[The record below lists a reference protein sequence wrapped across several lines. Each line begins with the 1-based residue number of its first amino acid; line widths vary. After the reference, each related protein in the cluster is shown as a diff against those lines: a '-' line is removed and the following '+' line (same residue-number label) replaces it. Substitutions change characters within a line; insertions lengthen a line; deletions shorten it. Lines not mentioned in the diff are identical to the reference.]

1 MNLYP
6 ILLKVQA
13 GRESEATLVLLILF
27 GIVAG
32 LIVMTKNSF
41 KSADRHPVRAGC
53 SIYFG
58 IPAIIILI
66 LLLASLF
73 IAAFSK

>member
-13 GRESEATLVLLILF
+13 GRESEAALVLVILF
-27 GIVAG
+27 GIIAG
-32 LIVMTKNSF
+32 LIVMTKNSI
-41 KSADRHPVRAGC
+41 KSAGRHPVCAGC
-53 SIYFG
+53 SFYFG
-58 IPAIIILI
+58 IPTIMILV
-66 LLLASLF
+66 LLLASLL